1 MLTGKWCLGL
11 GSITNIKYRSGGRG
25 ERLNPTVIVTR
36 LVVVAAVVVVVAVVE
51 EEVVAGEEGRV
62 WW

>member
-11 GSITNIKYRSGGRG
+11 ESITNIKYRSGGRG
-25 ERLNPTVIVTR
+25 ERLNPAVIVTR
-36 LVVVAAVVVVVAVVE
+36 LVVAAVVVVVAVVE
-51 EEVVAGEEGRV
+51 EEVVAGEEGGV